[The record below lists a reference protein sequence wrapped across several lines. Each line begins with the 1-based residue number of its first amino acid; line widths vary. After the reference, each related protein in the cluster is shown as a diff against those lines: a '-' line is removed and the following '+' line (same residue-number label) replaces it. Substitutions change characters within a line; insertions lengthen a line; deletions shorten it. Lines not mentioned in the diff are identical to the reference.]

1 MSSRAFN
8 IADHM
13 KNLQGTRT
21 LASGAKIVGADADS
35 IQAPGLITTAGGGD
49 NTSLNTALNSATLGT
64 GTTFPAGGVQQ
75 VNTQGLRNTILYNS
89 GSSNFQVCPESGYA
103 RITPRKAGSKI
114 LFTMFFPVSS
124 SDAEGGSNVNPY
136 YWGYLKRSINGG
148 SFSNA
153 DFLGQDNSQ
162 GGPNTHIEL
171 SPMGINSGD
180 NTTRWRYRLLSK
192 ISTVLDSP
200 SYTLGNY
207 IDYYLEVDPEGGVIQ
222 FGQPLGYNTD
232 DNYGAQPYG
241 FIMYEIAQ

>member
-1 MSSRAFN
+1 MPDASLTIDGTTVISKTSGN
-8 IADHM
+8 I
-13 KNLQGTRT
+13 TY
-21 LASGAKIVGADADS
+21 ASGTFNGTIDGTIGA
-35 IQAPGLITTAGGGD
+35 
-49 NTSLNTALNSATLGT
+49 SA
-64 GTTFPAGGVQQ
+64 TFPAGGVQQ
-75 VNTQGLRNTILYNS
+75 VNTQGLRNTILYS
-89 GSSNFQVCPESGYA
+89 SSTSNFQVCPESGYA

-171 SPMGINSGD
+171 SPMGISTSD
-180 NTTRWRYRLLSK
+180 NTTRWRYRTLFK
-192 ISTVLDSP
+192 GSTVLDSP

-207 IDYYLEVDPEGGVIQ
+207 IDYYLEVDHIGGVIQ

-232 DNYGAQPYG
+232 DGYAAQPYG